1 MARPGHGRDVASGVV
16 PERRVYDWLRR
27 RPLVVDGAIAALL
40 MLALLPGSGAM
51 QPDVVGVTLAVAQ
64 LLPLVWRR
72 RHPVGVFT
80 VISFACLAQLVLT
93 DVPLT
98 SNAGFL
104 FALYTVSAYAQG
116 RVRVVALMVGLLG
129 SALGPLDWSSN
140 WVAIREPTFVMRP
153 VAVLATFVVL
163 TWTLGDLM
171 RTRRAYVGELEE
183 RARRLEVERDQQARL
198 ARAAERARIAREL
211 HDVVAHSLSIVV
223 AQADGG
229 LYAGEKDPK
238 AAQSALATIGVTGRQ
253 ALAEMRRLLGVLHS
267 GGDAAEMA
275 PQPGLAQ
282 LPELV
287 AQVRASGLP
296 VELSIEGRE
305 PEISSGAELV
315 VYRIVQEA
323 LTNTIRHA
331 GPGAR
336 ATVQVSYGADS
347 VRVCVSDDGRGAA
360 AADDG
365 QGRGIHGMRERVAV
379 YGGTL
384 SVGPRVGG
392 GFEVVAELPLG
403 SDKDAV
409 AVSDTGTTATGAG
422 GTSSD
427 RRG

>member
-1 MARPGHGRDVASGVV
+1 MPQ
-16 PERRVYDWLRR
+16 RRVYEWLRR
-27 RPLVVDGAIAALL
+27 RPLIVDGAIVALL
-40 MLALLPGSGAM
+40 LVILLPETAAASADPGPAGT
-51 QPDVVGVTLAVAQ
+51 VLGVAQ
-64 LLPLVWRR
+64 LVPLVWRR
-72 RHPVGVFT
+72 RHPVRVFT
-80 VISFACLAQLVLT
+80 VVSLVCLAQVILL
-93 DVPLT
+93 DVPLPA
-98 SNAGFL
+98 NAGFL
-104 FALYTVSAYAQG
+104 LALYAVSAYAHG
-116 RVRVVALMVGLLG
+116 RVRLAALAVGFLG
-129 SALGPLDWSSN
+129 AALGPLDWLAWSELFDHPEYF
-140 WVAIREPTFVMRP
+140 ARFFV
-153 VAVLATFVVL
+153 VLAAFVAL

-171 RTRRAYVGELEE
+171 RTRRAYVAELEE

-229 LYAGEKDPK
+229 LYAGEKDPN
-238 AAQSALATIGVTGRQ
+238 AARSALATIGVTGRQ

-267 GGDAAEMA
+267 GGDAADLA

-296 VELSIEGRE
+296 VELVLEE
-305 PEISSGAELV
+305 PKFEISSGAELV
-315 VYRIVQEA
+315 VFRIVQEA

-336 ATVQVSYGADS
+336 ARVEVTYGADT

-360 AADDG
+360 ATSDG

-384 SVGPRVGG
+384 SVGPRAGG
-392 GFEVVAELPLG
+392 GFQVVAELPLG
-403 SDKDAV
+403 ENA
-409 AVSDTGTTATGAG
+409 ATAGQSSGAG
-422 GTSSD
+422 EASD
-427 RRG
+427 GGG